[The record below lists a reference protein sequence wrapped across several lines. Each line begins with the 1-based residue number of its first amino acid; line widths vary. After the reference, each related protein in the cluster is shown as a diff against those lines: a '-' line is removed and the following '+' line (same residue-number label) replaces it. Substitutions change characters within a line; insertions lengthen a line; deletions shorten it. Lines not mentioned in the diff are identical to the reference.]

1 MESLRTI
8 KNRIRSIKNTSQIT
22 KAMEMVAASKM
33 RRAQEFAIN
42 TRFYTIKSLEL
53 LANLGSRVKDVK
65 HFLLEKPQTE
75 KICFL
80 VATSDKGLCGGYN
93 SSVLNAVMAAAKKY
107 ETSSP
112 STGSGYKNID
122 IVAVGKRGADFLKSK
137 GFNIVATFSGYGDYA
152 DISETSA
159 VSQFLLDSQK
169 ERKYRDIIA
178 FYNKFISTLKQKPMS
193 HEIAPFN
200 FDILKEVAK
209 EIIPESGR
217 YSDLKNEF
225 LQAEGQNYE
234 YIFEPTPEEV
244 LKNILPDLF
253 EIVVHYIILEAN
265 ASEHSARMMA
275 MKNASENTKD
285 ILKELNLSY
294 NKARQANITRELSE
308 ISAGAEALK

>member
-53 LANLGSRVKDVK
+53 LANLGSRVKDIR

-80 VATSDKGLCGGYN
+80 AVTSDKGLCGGFN
-93 SSVLNAVMAAAKKY
+93 SSVLNAVLAAAKKY
-107 ETSSP
+107 NKSD
-112 STGSGYKNID
+112 ID
-122 IVAVGKRGADFLKSK
+122 IVAVGKKGADFLKSK
-137 GFNIVATFSGYGDYA
+137 GFNVVATFSGYGDYV
-152 DISETSA
+152 DVSETSA

-169 ERKYRDIIA
+169 ERKYSDIFA

-225 LQAEGQNYE
+225 LQTEGQNYE
-234 YIFEPTPEEV
+234 YFFEPTPEEV